1 MKYSDD
7 IKHITKMI
15 EDYKISV
22 RKTNN
27 ENFYNETI
35 FQIISLNNIS
45 TQAIVS
51 IANLKNTLKET
62 LNFEL
67 NTKQITN
74 EEYNEKIK
82 LLNEI

>member
-7 IKHITKMI
+7 IKYITKMI